1 MAQESMSDYFQYA
14 KDRAKAEKD
23 LKIERWVYISIEYK
37 EKLESVRL
45 FTYNLPREVYE
56 RRTWVIRWRQS
67 KLQCQHP
74 KQNVVCYFSYYDRR
88 SGESLEF
95 NSFLSNLIS
104 SKAQVTKA
112 ERKMR
117 EYIEYNRQNNMFFD
131 EDTDEEL
138 IKFKAKLEQKKTNV
152 FECEKQLENLITKQN
167 HGNKDDTSAIRY

>member
-1 MAQESMSDYFQYA
+1 MSDYFQYA

-37 EKLESVRL
+37 EMLESVRL
-45 FTYNLPREVYE
+45 FSYNLPREVYE

-95 NSFLSNLIS
+95 NSFLSSLIS

-117 EYIEYNRQNNMFFD
+117 EYIEYNRQNNMFF
-131 EDTDEEL
+131 EESTDEEL
-138 IKFKAKLEQKKTNV
+138 VKFRNKLERKKTECA
-152 FECEKQLENLITKQN
+152 ECEKRLELLVERRRSNQ
-167 HGNKDDTSAIRY
+167 

>member
-1 MAQESMSDYFQYA
+1 MAQESMNDYFQYA

-37 EKLESVRL
+37 EMLESVRL

-56 RRTWVIRWRQS
+56 RRTWVIRWRLS

-95 NSFLSNLIS
+95 SSFLSSLIS

-167 HGNKDDTSAIRY
+167 HGNKDDTSAIRH

>member
-67 KLQCQHP
+67 KLQCQHS
-74 KQNVVCYFSYYDRR
+74 KQNVVCYFSYYDRQ

-104 SKAQVTKA
+104 SKAQVAKA

-138 IKFKAKLEQKKTNV
+138 IKFKEKLEQKKANV

-167 HGNKDDTSAIRY
+167 HGNKNDTGAV